1 MYFVYILYSATL
13 DLFYIG
19 SSENPQERLKKHLA
33 SHRGFTSKA
42 KDWAIIYR
50 EAFDTKS
57 EALLREQQLKR
68 WKNRDRVKK
77 LIENFNLSSDG

>member
-42 KDWAIIYR
+42 KDWTIVYR

-57 EALLREQQLKR
+57 EALVREQQLKR
-68 WKNRDRVKK
+68 WKNRNRIKK
-77 LIENFNLSSDG
+77 LIENFNLSSAG